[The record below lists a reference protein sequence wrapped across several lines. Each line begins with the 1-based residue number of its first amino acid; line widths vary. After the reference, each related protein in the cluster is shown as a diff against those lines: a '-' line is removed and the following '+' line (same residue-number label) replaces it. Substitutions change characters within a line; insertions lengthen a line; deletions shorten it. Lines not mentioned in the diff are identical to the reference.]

1 MKLKELLQ
9 SIKDE
14 YASIALE
21 RPDGLNNQFMDP
33 DWYND
38 EDILRQLEQEL
49 EHDPDDDQEDPEEQ
63 MEGD

>member
-14 YASIALE
+14 YATIVME
-21 RPDGLNNQFMDP
+21 RPDGLNNQFMDT
-33 DWYND
+33 DRYND

-49 EHDPDDDQEDPEEQ
+49 EQDPDDEQGEPEEH